1 MAFEDKELEPTRSE
15 VARESDE
22 HVTNGTAPQRKGGVF
37 NTLYPPGPRPGA
49 GPRFKNHCR
58 KFWWC
63 DLLVIAVIALVVA
76 LPVVYVAIPKKA
88 QHDINASTLEVTSQ
102 EVSNPEPEKVHLKIK
117 SIARSSSSFHPTL
130 EAFQAGL
137 SLPGQ
142 EAFLTLNVPETKA
155 EAETEIDIEQDAPI
169 INMDSFKAYTKTTI
183 ANETFT
189 LVMNG
194 KTKVHQKGLS
204 AISVDYNKNIE
215 MKGLNKLSGLQ
226 ITNIKILFGTKNKN
240 PDGSNMIGN
249 VIIPN
254 PSVMTLD
261 LGNVTMN
268 LAIDGQSIGTSLL
281 PNLVLKPG
289 ENNSTMSSTLDQE
302 GLPVISLVQS
312 KYKDGVIPLEIVGNS
327 SIRNGEHLEYFEEAI
342 KSNTIKLNLDIGP
355 ALKDIGINV
364 TDSF

>member
-1 MAFEDKELEPTRSE
+1 MEDKELGPTRSE

-22 HVTNGTAPQRKGGVF
+22 HVTPAAATQRKGGVF

-49 GPRFKNHCR
+49 GPRVKNHCR

-63 DLLVIAVIALVVA
+63 DLLVIAVLILAVV
-76 LPVVYVAIPKKA
+76 LPIIFVAIPKKA
-88 QHDINASTLEVTSQ
+88 QHDINASTLEVTDQ
-102 EVSNPEPEKVHLKIK
+102 EVTNTEPNQVHLKIK

-130 EAFQAGL
+130 DAFQAGL
-137 SLPGQ
+137 SLPGK
-142 EAFLTLNVPETKA
+142 EPFLYLNVPETKA

-169 INMDSFKAYTKTTI
+169 VNMDSFKEYTKTTM
-183 ANETFT
+183 ASETFT
-189 LVMNG
+189 VVMSG

-204 AISVDYNKNIE
+204 AISVDYSKTIE

-226 ITNIKILFGTKNKN
+226 ITNIKILFGTKNKLS
-240 PDGSNMIGN
+240 DGSNMIGN

-254 PSVMTLD
+254 PSVMTLE

-268 LAIDGQSIGTSLL
+268 LSIDSESIGTALL
-281 PNLVLKPG
+281 PDLVLKPG
-289 ENNSTMSSTLDQE
+289 QNNSTMSAILDQE

-312 KYKDGVIPLEIVGNS
+312 KYKDGVIPLSIVGNS

-342 KSNTIKLNLDIGP
+342 KSTNINVKLDIGP
-355 ALKDIGINV
+355 ALKEIGLFNV
-364 TDSF
+364 TSSS